1 MSTKKSGATSN
12 SGALKST
19 GNFLLLV
26 IIIAVFFAAGFLAGR
41 YSKPAANA
49 EGSPQSM
56 SSGASVNPDS
66 ANMISSAMPS
76 SVAPAS
82 SGISSAP
89 GKGGKTDQIVSK
101 IKAAI
106 PVDWNK
112 YTLRQEA
119 NPVTV
124 GKVTYLTYT
133 MWDQDYQEGPQIL
146 VDPSTGKVYTYTS
159 ADKAPMPASTDPAF
173 DKTVRTFTGTV
184 KDGAMMSVLI
194 KTPDGKLLTVR
205 RLGVDLVNL
214 DNGFTIGNKVQVS
227 YTGVIQGN
235 SMQRAFVK
243 KIEGIK

>member
-1 MSTKKSGATSN
+1 MSTKKSGINPN

-41 YSKPAANA
+41 YTKPAENAGTAQQGVSSETSANPNS
-49 EGSPQSM
+49 E
-56 SSGASVNPDS
+56 
-66 ANMISSAMPS
+66 NMISSAVPS
-76 SVAPAS
+76 SLSPAS
-82 SGISSAP
+82 SGLSSAP
-89 GKGGKTDQIVSK
+89 GKGGKTDQIVAK

-119 NPVTV
+119 NPVTI

-159 ADKAPMPASTDPAF
+159 ADKAPVPASTDPAF

-194 KTPDGKLLTVR
+194 KTSDGKLLTVR

-214 DNGFTIGNKVQVS
+214 DNGFSIGNKVQVS